1 MTRDVVVGAVGSM
14 LIGAALTA
22 LGGGSED
29 WGRNMLIWGGLGA
42 AGGGLR
48 GSMQRGEEVQIPD
61 GTTIE
66 IKLSEPLNT
75 TAM

>member
-1 MTRDVVVGAVGSM
+1 MTRDVVVGALGSM
-14 LIGAALTA
+14 LVGAALTA
-22 LGGGSED
+22 LGGRSDDFGK
-29 WGRNMLIWGGLGA
+29 NMLIFGSLGA

-66 IKLSEPLNT
+66 IRLSEPLNA
-75 TAM
+75 TAL